1 MTNGAGRTAAEWFT
15 AAARWHL
22 EGHQGCVFCGGRH
35 CVFRSEK
42 QGRVEYYCSTCDC
55 SASFDPRTGQYVFLP
70 GEHNEVPDL
79 ILNVEIMST

>member
-42 QGRVEYYCSTCDC
+42 HGRVEYYCSTCDC

-79 ILNVEIMST
+79 ILNVEIMSY